1 MGTANKSTGRK
12 LDRFLSDL
20 SALVD
25 TLPSPDVKAQMDR
38 ELASLIEFL
47 QDFRDRLKSL
57 PTDQD
62 ADGVASTIETVR
74 DCVRIAEADPVM
86 SRILGL
92 SPEAHTTRKP
102 VKGVTTE
109 RDREAAKSI
118 ARELK
123 DMPPGE
129 VEQMLSDRTKYNVLT
144 LRRIGGELGI
154 RLSSKSTRLV
164 MIDRI
169 SKALANRWGYDYLS
183 HGGAKH
189 VVPPEVH
196 DR

>member
-1 MGTANKSTGRK
+1 M
-12 LDRFLSDL
+12 
-20 SALVD
+20 D